1 MKLYHHSETKSYRQ
15 FQRDVESSNSV
26 KELSDTVAELLE
38 TIRTGGN
45 KALRELTLKFDGVKL
60 PGSGPRLDLEVI
72 QGSGNSL
79 GAEQRTALREAID
92 SVRDYHRRTL
102 PENWTDRNVHG
113 GRVGERYHPIQR
125 VGIYIPGGQVPLV
138 SSVVM
143 SVVPALVAKVPE
155 IAVFTPPSAA
165 NPGGMPDKAL
175 LGALDLCGVK
185 EVYTLGG
192 VQAIGAAAFG
202 TSTIS
207 PVDKIFGPGNAYV
220 NEAKRQVF
228 GRIGVDSQPGPSEV
242 MVIAD
247 EGADPA
253 FVAADLLAQAEHG
266 TGKEKI
272 FLVTFSERMV
282 EAVEAAIAFQVP
294 QLSHAKAIQAV
305 LDNHFFTVLVE
316 SLDEAIEVANWV
328 APEHLELQV
337 TKKDLPLLTRE
348 ITTAGAILQGYYTPT
363 VVGDFVAGPSHTL
376 PTGRTGRFFSGLRA
390 VDFLRRT
397 SVIEYSKKALQSA
410 RESVGIFSALEH
422 LDAHGRSL
430 EIRLEKDSTP
440 KGNHGDKS

>member
-1 MKLYHHSETKSYRQ
+1 MKLYRHQDAKSYRQ
-15 FQRDVESSNSV
+15 FQREVVKANSV
-26 KELSDTVAELLE
+26 QDISETVADLLE
-38 TIRTGGN
+38 DIRSRGN
-45 KALRELTLKFDGVKL
+45 TALRELTLKFDGVKL
-60 PGSGPRLDLEVI
+60 PQSGPRLDPAKIEEAGKQLTT
-72 QGSGNSL
+72 
-79 GAEQRTALREAID
+79 EQRKALRESIC
-92 SVRDYHRRTL
+92 SVKDYHRPTIPRD
-102 PENWTDRNVHG
+102 WTERNLHG
-113 GRVGERYHPIQR
+113 GRVGERYYPIQR
-125 VGIYIPGGQVPLV
+125 VGIYVPGGQVPLV

-165 NPGGMPDKAL
+165 NPNGNPNEAL
-175 LGALDLCGVK
+175 LGALHLCGIE

-202 TSTIS
+202 SQSIT

-228 GRIGVDSQPGPSEV
+228 GRVGIDSQPGPSEV

-253 FVAADLLAQAEHG
+253 YVAADLLAQAEHG

-272 FLVTFSERMV
+272 YLVAFSERMV
-282 EAVEAAIAFQVP
+282 EAVEAAIAFQLP
-294 QLSHAKAIQAV
+294 PLRHSEAIEAV
-305 LDNHFFTVLVE
+305 LKKHFFAILVE
-316 SLDEAIEVANWV
+316 SLEGAVEIANWV

-337 TKKDLPLLTRE
+337 AREHLSLLTRE
-348 ITTAGAILQGYYTPT
+348 ITTAGAILQGYQTPT

-397 SVIEYSKKALQSA
+397 SVIHYSQNSLKAAQQA
-410 RESVGIFSALEH
+410 VEVFSKLEQ

-430 EIRLEKDSTP
+430 EIRLE
-440 KGNHGDKS
+440 NKSSSENS